1 MTHAHN
7 VTRPREGAAPRHDT
21 NEMNM
26 KATPLH
32 TLRSK
37 FFALRTLLVLVVM
50 TAVPRL
56 MALDGVSFIP
66 MDEDG
71 YYYDKYHVQM
81 VVHPDNSYT
90 ITEQMDIVFTSPR
103 HGIYRTLNN
112 DVWIKRDLSERQDRS
127 SSAIRHY
134 TAVFDNIKV
143 NARCDIFD
151 EDGCTDLRI
160 GSPSTLLEGPQ
171 HFDITYTMQVPADRV
186 PQADLFFYS
195 LLGTGEPCSTTQFSF
210 SISFDKP
217 VPEASLAQL
226 QLFTG
231 RVGSDDDAAGR
242 AITTLTPTLIEGKL
256 DHVLPRHAV
265 SAYLPLPE
273 GYFEAV
279 TPWQTYVAW
288 VLAALATACLLY
300 VLYKEFSG
308 DNKVTPIVTFNP
320 PAGMTSAEVG
330 TLIDCS
336 VDDSDLIS
344 LIPWLASQGYIR
356 IEKQNGEVVLVRQDK
371 EVGDLPPYVSK
382 LYFAMFQKGD
392 KFYPS
397 KPTSQSFGE
406 GWLDAR
412 ETITKQLRGKLNEPD
427 EGSFF
432 WLIVGILLTGMAVA
446 WASAAYRSWYF
457 GVIVSLCIGLLAS
470 VIWGGYANKKRFKS
484 LFWVLPLTLL
494 PFAYFC
500 DLVPQSIIRSI
511 QLFLYTFT
519 GQKTLGP
526 HYAEVVDD
534 LYIPRLCVDG
544 LILLAV
550 VVSLLAM
557 RLYSLSR
564 YRRQHLGTLMGLR
577 EFILTAEKDRL
588 KMLLE
593 GNEQYFY
600 NILPYAVAF
609 GLSQQWADK
618 FQGLTVPVNKDF
630 DAVRNLSDWLYI
642 HNSLSSSSFRH
653 GIMAERQARAV
664 DIALD
669 LAREGGSLLASSTF
683 SKGGGGYSGGGFGG
697 GGSRSW

>member
-1 MTHAHN
+1 ML
-7 VTRPREGAAPRHDT
+7 P
-21 NEMNM
+21 
-26 KATPLH
+26 TPLC

-37 FFALRTLLVLVVM
+37 LFVLALRTLMVLIL
-50 TAVPRL
+50 TTTVPRL
-56 MALDGVSFIP
+56 LALDEDSFIP

-90 ITEQMDIVFTSPR
+90 ITEQMDIVFTTPK

-112 DVWIKRDLSERQDRS
+112 EVWIKRDLSARQDRT
-127 SSAIRHY
+127 SSAVRHY
-134 TAVFDNIKV
+134 TAVIDDIKV
-143 NARCDIFD
+143 NAVCKIFD
-151 EDGCTDLRI
+151 EQGCTDVRI
-160 GSPSTLLEGPQ
+160 GSPSSLYEGPQ
-171 HFDITYTMQVPADRV
+171 HFDLTYTMQVPPDRV

-217 VPEASLAQL
+217 VPEASLSQL

-231 RVGSDDDAAGR
+231 RVGSDDDAAGW
-242 AITTLTPTLIEGKL
+242 AITTCTPTLIEGKL
-256 DHVLPRHAV
+256 DRVLPYHAV
-265 SAYLPLPE
+265 SAYLPLPD
-273 GYFEAV
+273 GYFEV
-279 TPWQTYVAW
+279 GTPWQTYVAW
-288 VLAALATACLLY
+288 MLVALAAVCLLY
-300 VLYKEFSG
+300 VMYKEFSA

-320 PAGMTSAEVG
+320 PAEMTSAEVG

-344 LIPWLASQGYIR
+344 LIPWLASQGYLS
-356 IEKQNGEVVLVRQDK
+356 IEKVNGEVVLVRKDK
-371 EVGDLPPYVSK
+371 KTGDLPPYVRK
-382 LYFAMFQKGD
+382 LYFAMFSNDD

-397 KPTSQSFGE
+397 KPTSRSFGE
-406 GWLDAR
+406 GWLEARDA
-412 ETITKQLRGKLNEPD
+412 ISSQLNGKLNQPD
-427 EGSFF
+427 EGSFC
-432 WLIVGILLTGMAVA
+432 WLIAGISLMGMAVA

-457 GVIVSLCIGLLAS
+457 GLVASLSIGLLSS

-484 LFWVLPLTLL
+484 LLWVLPLSLL
-494 PFAYFC
+494 PLAYFY
-500 DLVPQSIIRSI
+500 DLVPQSLTHTLQFII
-511 QLFLYTFT
+511 TTTT
-519 GQKTLGP
+519 GFMTIGP
-526 HYAEVVDD
+526 HYSEAIGD
-534 LYIPRLCVDG
+534 LYIPRLVVDG

-550 VVSLLAM
+550 VASMLSM

-564 YRRQHLGTLMGLR
+564 YRRQHLGELMGLR

-588 KMLLE
+588 QMLVE

-600 NILPYAVAF
+600 NILPFAVAF

-653 GIMAERQARAV
+653 GIMAERQARAAA
-664 DIALD
+664 IALD